1 VFDFAGKTA
10 IVTGASRGI
19 GEVCVRQLDAAGAR
33 VALVARSTD
42 AMNVIAQELQH
53 QPVVIAANLAKG
65 DETRSVVEHALAA
78 LGGIDIVVNNAGLAW
93 GEPAD
98 AITPKRL
105 DLQLNVNL
113 RSLILLTS
121 ALGASLATRRGVVVS
136 ISSAAAFGGGPEQA
150 VYAATK
156 GGVNAYTAN
165 LARAWGPRG
174 VRVNCIAPGVI
185 DTDMWRPLF
194 DAVGEEHLRRSRQ
207 QLVPLQ
213 RWGSAAEVASVAC
226 FLCSD
231 AASYITGQTIRVDG
245 GLIE

>member
-19 GEVCVRQLDAAGAR
+19 GEACVRQLDAGGAR
-33 VALVARSTD
+33 VALVARSAD
-42 AMNVIAQELQH
+42 AMETIARELQH
-53 QPVVIAANLAKG
+53 DPVVIAANLATDG
-65 DETRSVVEHALAA
+65 EASRVADAALTA

-93 GEPAD
+93 NEPAE

-113 RSLILLTS
+113 RSVILLTS
-121 ALGASLATRRGVVVS
+121 ALGESLTTRRGAVVN
-136 ISSAAAFGGGPEQA
+136 ISSAAAFGGAAEQA

-156 GGVNAYTAN
+156 GGVNGYTAN
-165 LARAWGPRG
+165 LGRAWGPRG
-174 VRVNCIAPGVI
+174 VRVNCIVPGMI
-185 DTDMWRPLF
+185 DTDIWRPVF
-194 DAVGEEHLRRSRQ
+194 DAVGEEHVRRAQ
-207 QLVPLQ
+207 QELVSMR
-213 RWGSAAEVASVAC
+213 RWGSAQEVASVVC

-245 GLIE
+245 GMIG